1 MSYPRVQYPAG
12 LATGYEI
19 SPTPVQGGSLLTLNE
34 ANVVAPSN
42 PPTVGQAAVCGGIV
56 GVVVTAPTGNNEDL
70 VLQTSGIFSQPV
82 KAHDGTTTAAV
93 SVGELLYI
101 NATTAVISVDT
112 DDVPFGYALSAL
124 SGSASASNICVKLAT
139 V

>member
-1 MSYPRVQYPAG
+1 MSYPRVTYPAG
-12 LATGYEI
+12 LATGYEL

-34 ANVVAPSN
+34 ADVVAPSN

-56 GVVVTAPTGNNEDL
+56 GVVVTAPTGNNADL

-82 KAHDGTTTAAV
+82 KAHDGSTTAAV

-101 NATTAVISVDT
+101 NASTAVISVDT

-124 SGSASASNICVKLAT
+124 SGSATPTNICVKLAT

>member
-1 MSYPRVQYPAG
+1 MSYPRVTYPAG
-12 LATGYEI
+12 LATGYEL
-19 SPTPVQGGSLLTLNE
+19 SPAPVQGGSMLTLNE

-124 SGSASASNICVKLAT
+124 SGSATASNICIKLIT

>member
-1 MSYPRVQYPAG
+1 MSYPRVTYPAG
-12 LATGYEI
+12 LATGYEL
-19 SPTPVQGGSLLTLNE
+19 SPTPVQGGSMLTLAE
-34 ANVVAPSN
+34 SACVAPSN
-42 PPTVGQAAVCGGIV
+42 PPTVGQAAVCGNIV
-56 GVVVTAPTGNNEDL
+56 GVVVTAPTGNDADL

-93 SVGELLYI
+93 SIGELLYI

-112 DDVPFGYALSAL
+112 DDVPYGYALSAL
-124 SGSASASNICVKLAT
+124 SGSATPANICVKLIT